1 MNLSTASDAELQ
13 DMLVAKQSK
22 QVDLSLLS
30 DDKLKALLTPAPIVS
45 EEVDEGPNWLQENLG
60 VAGGLGLGTA
70 GTILGGMA
78 FGPPGAV
85 AGGVIG
91 GAIGDFTGTAY
102 SELVYKETDEID
114 AYSKAVENA
123 MWSAGLDLA
132 TLGILS
138 KVKPA
143 YYAAKAKLG
152 QTAEQTAI
160 EIIEGAYTAGS
171 RESLKA
177 TQKIL
182 ESGGATL
189 LPSQIRTSGLDN
201 FRESVADV
209 GLISR
214 STMNE
219 NLQAV
224 NTVIK
229 DEVGAVVNRNAAGVG
244 ASPSEMGDAFFTLI
258 SEGQTALQ
266 ATYLKSLDEVQ
277 TVLNKSSTGLY
288 NALGPRVNASA
299 FLAPLDKYIT
309 TKKGVAVDEL
319 SPESLAFLETQLGR
333 LRDLPNNSFPI
344 SELITLDRSFTQ
356 RVTAKFGSN
365 GAEKNSV
372 VEAELAGV
380 AAELRESIY
389 NTMLK
394 VNPEAAESYKTLKA
408 TYGEGV
414 TALFP
419 KINKN
424 YIKAA
429 SNGSFIGLG
438 NLAANATNVNQIKAL
453 RTSLHTAFKEASKDA
468 NADLAF
474 GSVKEIDELFKRG
487 FLSARVSSVFNNT
500 SLASDLKTVA
510 KSLDRPAE
518 VVKYKY
524 MLGPDYPRFKQ
535 LMNAVLETSKSS
547 SGDFGQ
553 LMLRS
558 AESGGIRNIAGH
570 LTTAVAGGGAAAAGV
585 VSTGPVVTAGV
596 AALFVPQIFA
606 NIITNPKYANRLLM
620 LTKQNSGAVDS
631 VNVAVQL
638 LVSDVINNLVDSEKD
653 EMIRYLSVVARE
665 QMQEESSDE

>member
-1 MNLSTASDAELQ
+1 MYA
-13 DMLVAKQSK
+13 AKQPK
-22 QVDLSLLS
+22 QVDLSSLS
-30 DDKLKALLTPAPIVS
+30 DDELKALLTPEPTS
-45 EEVDEGPNWLQENLG
+45 SQEVDEGPNWLQENLG
-60 VAGGLGLGTA
+60 VVGGFGLGTA
-70 GTILGGMA
+70 GTIAGGVLA
-78 FGPPGAV
+78 GPPGAV
-85 AGGVIG
+85 VGGVG
-91 GAIGDFTGTAY
+91 FGALGDFLGTAY

-123 MWSAGLDLA
+123 MWSAGLDIA

-143 YYAAKAKLG
+143 YYAAKYKLG
-152 QTAEQTAI
+152 LTAEQTAI
-160 EIIEGAYTAGS
+160 EIIEGTYEAGS

-224 NTVIK
+224 NNVIK
-229 DEVGAVVNRNAAGVG
+229 EELGILVNRNASSVG

-258 SEGQTALQ
+258 NAGQDALQ
-266 ATYLKSLDEVQ
+266 TTYLKSLDEVGIL
-277 TVLNKSSTGLY
+277 LNASRTGLY
-288 NALGPRVNASA
+288 NALGPRVSASA
-299 FLAPLDKYIT
+299 LLKPLDRYIT
-309 TKKGVAVDEL
+309 KKTGEAVDEL
-319 SPESLAFLETQLGR
+319 SPEALGFLQTQLGR
-333 LRDLPNNSFPI
+333 LRDLPNGTFPI
-344 SELITLDRSFTQ
+344 SELITLDKSFTQ
-356 RVTAKFGSN
+356 RMTAKFGPN
-365 GAEKNSV
+365 GVEKNSV
-372 VEAELAGV
+372 VHAELAGV
-380 AAELRESIY
+380 ASELRESIY

-394 VNPEAAESYKTLKA
+394 ANPEAAESYKVLKT
-408 TYGEGV
+408 TYGKGV
-414 TALFP
+414 DALFP
-419 KINKN
+419 VINKN
-424 YIKAA
+424 YIKSAN
-429 SNGSFIGLG
+429 NGSFVGLG
-438 NLAANATNVNQIKAL
+438 NLAANANNVNQIKAL

-468 NADLAF
+468 NANLAF
-474 GSVKEIDELFKRG
+474 TSVKEIDELFKRG
-487 FLSARVSSVFNNT
+487 FLSARISSVFNNT

-510 KSLDRPAE
+510 KSLSKPAE
-518 VVKYKY
+518 EVKYKY

-535 LMNAVLETSKSS
+535 LMNAVLETSTSA

-570 LTTAVAGGGAAAAGV
+570 LTTLVAGGGAAATGV

-606 NIITNPKYANRLLM
+606 NIVTNPKYANRLLM
-620 LTKQNSGAVDS
+620 LTKQNSGAVDT
-631 VNVAVQL
+631 VNIAVQL
-638 LVSDVINNLVDSEKD
+638 LVSDVINNLIDSEKD
-653 EMIRYLSVVARE
+653 EMIRYLSTVAKE
-665 QMQEESSDE
+665 QMQEES